1 MVLLKNVRIGKI
13 YPASQTQISDIV
25 TSESDNT
32 LDHRPKQELSDKDLE
47 ERRQFLR
54 KELNTEKM
62 EVEEQIKE
70 QIVDIFLKH
79 WDAVS
84 VSSED
89 FGKSDH

>member
-1 MVLLKNVRIGKI
+1 MVLPKNVRIGKI

-25 TSESDNT
+25 TSKSDNT

-70 QIVDIFLKH
+70 QIVDIFLYTM
-79 WDAVS
+79 V
-84 VSSED
+84 
-89 FGKSDH
+89 